1 MDIMRCVSC
10 DGYGWLDD
18 EELGEVDCDWCAGVG
33 YVYRDAQ
40 SVDHRIPASDYADLT
55 GTLEALET
63 QRLREMGYTGSAKK
77 PWQQEIRKER
87 GDSLTQLP
95 EAHSDDTNANPSE

>member
-1 MDIMRCVSC
+1 MQIIRCGSC
-10 DGYGWLDD
+10 DGYGWIDD
-18 EELGEVDCDWCAGVG
+18 EEAGEIDCDWCGGVG

-40 SVDHRIPASDYADLT
+40 GIDRRIPASEYPTVAE
-55 GTLEALET
+55 TLEIMEI

-77 PWQQEIRKER
+77 PWQQEIRQER

-95 EAHSDDTNANPSE
+95 GQQDEDGMI